1 MSAGPLRFSRYAF
14 PPNALGYCG
23 PDEADTLLEQTAA
36 GVSDPDLVRMARQ
49 FDGAWPYLELIAAA
63 NGIIDPLDAGV
74 VEAYW
79 LGGPLLDRVPAR
91 ALGDTLRERFA
102 PRLGRRWPTL
112 RDVPLDE
119 AVPHHNL
126 HVFVV
131 YPWVGLLRLGDA
143 AEPLRVLDRCRIRW
157 GTVQDVDG
165 PHARVVGRAL
175 QFDGSELSL
184 GPPTPE
190 MAILMQDGHGLAGT
204 VQPGDTVALHWDWVC
219 ERLNRGQVAEL
230 ARQTRRALD
239 LANTALRRPAGSLL
253 A

>member
-1 MSAGPLRFSRYAF
+1 MNDGPLRFSRYAF

-23 PDEADTLLEQTAA
+23 PDQASTLLEQTAA
-36 GVSDPDLVRMARQ
+36 GVIDPDLVHMARQ

-63 NGIIDPLDAGV
+63 NGIADPLDAAV

-79 LGGPLLDRVPAR
+79 LGGPLLDRVSAR
-91 ALGDTLRERFA
+91 ALGDTLRDRFA
-102 PRLGRRWPTL
+102 PRLGRRWPAL
-112 RDVPLDE
+112 RDAPLGD
-119 AVPHHNL
+119 ATPHHNL

-143 AEPLRVLDRCRIRW
+143 AEPLRILDRCRIRW
-157 GTVQDVDG
+157 GTVQEIDG
-165 PHARVVGRAL
+165 AHARIIGRAM

-184 GPPTPE
+184 GTPTTE
-190 MAILMQDGHGLAGT
+190 IATLTQHGHGLAGT

-219 ERLNRGQVAEL
+219 ERLTHRQVAEL
-230 ARQTRRALD
+230 ARQTHRALD
-239 LANTALRRPAGSLL
+239 LANIVLRRPAGSLL